1 MPLTVYITVAVFA
14 AGLIFNAGGLVWA
27 FIRLKKDVD
36 GVGRK
41 LNSMQREKEDDRR
54 RIITAFLVYS
64 STGENREK
72 LANLLND

>member
-41 LNSMQREKEDDRR
+41 LNMLDKEREAQSR
-54 RIITAFLVYS
+54 RILTALLLYS

-72 LANLLND
+72 IAHLLRD